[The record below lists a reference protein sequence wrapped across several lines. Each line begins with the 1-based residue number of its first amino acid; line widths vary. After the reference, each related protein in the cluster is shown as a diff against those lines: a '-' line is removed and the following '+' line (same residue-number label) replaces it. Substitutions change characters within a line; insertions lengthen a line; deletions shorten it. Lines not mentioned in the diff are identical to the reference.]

1 MVLNENWGFPGGSED
16 KASACNAGDPG
27 SIPGLERSPGE
38 GNVNPLQY
46 SCLENPMDRV
56 AWRAI
61 VHRVA
66 KSQTWLRDFTL
77 EEKKNHISNFWDWS
91 PRSLSSSSYSP
102 FFSHQHKKN
111 NIEMWGHLQN
121 NCNGASFSSDDL
133 MFHLQFKTLCL
144 TKPSGLL
151 YFYTS
156 SCS

>member
-1 MVLNENWGFPGGSED
+1 MGFPGG
-16 KASACNAGDPG
+16 ASGKEPTCQCRRHKRCGFDSCVGKTPWRRAWQG
-27 SIPGLERSPGE
+27 
-38 GNVNPLQY
+38 NPLQY